1 MRRLWYALGVLTG
14 VLLMW
19 MFTRDARRIA
29 EEERAYQERIKDYSD
44 ESTIELATLSALH
57 GVDYLSDEYWEQEL
71 SQYQDDEDGEER

>member
-44 ESTIELATLSALH
+44 ESTRMLAEWSAID
-57 GVDYLSDEYWEQEL
+57 GVDYLSDAYWEEEL
-71 SQYQDDEDGEER
+71 AQYKDDEEE